1 MNENNKY
8 VRRFYKEIL
17 VKDNRNLIIGIMILA
32 VFQVVVSLIPP
43 VLMMSVIDDAIPEHN
58 INKVLI
64 LVLGVLVFTV
74 FEAVFSYYLNSF
86 YTRFSNQVYIDF
98 QKRSISHL
106 LEMSGEYFSNT
117 SSGEIFTTIFSD
129 IDKIKELV
137 SSTVFR
143 FISDLV
149 IALCMF
155 FFLLYLQWDLLLL
168 IVLILPVVYFTQK
181 HFQNAGNKKAFA
193 IRESYGK
200 VTGLLENMI
209 TGIMP
214 LIFCKGEKSLQ
225 RRHDIYVKEMTKCGL
240 DLELV
245 FAKNDG
251 VLKFL
256 SAFINIVILAFGGI
270 KVIASKLTIGGFI
283 AFNMYSAKLITP
295 LLEVS
300 SILMQIQSTKVSLQ
314 RVYDFLDMPTVMI
327 ANGKTDGINGGNHD
341 ITLEDVVFGYNNEI
355 ILKRLN
361 MKIVPNKVN
370 IIVGE
375 SGAGKSSII
384 ALLYRLWDIQSG
396 RIEINNTEIRE
407 YDIDYLRN
415 KLAVLSQ
422 DLYLF
427 NDTIYHNIVL
437 ESGCDREDVERAAK
451 IACIHDFIMS
461 LPNGY
466 DTVVGERGVKLSGGE
481 KQRICIAR
489 LLIQKCPILV
499 LDEPTSALDQ
509 LTEKEIISNI
519 QSNLT
524 EKTIIIVTHRLHS
537 IIDADCIHVF
547 KDGKIIAQGSHDELI
562 RICPYYKKM
571 FLQDNSFSEH
581 QI

>member
-1 MNENNKY
+1 M
-8 VRRFYKEIL
+8 
-17 VKDNRNLIIGIMILA
+17 
-32 VFQVVVSLIPP
+32 
-43 VLMMSVIDDAIPEHN
+43 
-58 INKVLI
+58 
-64 LVLGVLVFTV
+64 
-74 FEAVFSYYLNSF
+74 
-86 YTRFSNQVYIDF
+86 
-98 QKRSISHL
+98 
-106 LEMSGEYFSNT
+106 
-117 SSGEIFTTIFSD
+117 
-129 IDKIKELV
+129 
-137 SSTVFR
+137 
-143 FISDLV
+143 
-149 IALCMF
+149 
-155 FFLLYLQWDLLLL
+155 
-168 IVLILPVVYFTQK
+168 
-181 HFQNAGNKKAFA
+181 
-193 IRESYGK
+193 
-200 VTGLLENMI
+200 
-209 TGIMP
+209 
-214 LIFCKGEKSLQ
+214 KS
-225 RRHDIYVKEMTKCGL
+225 
-240 DLELV
+240 
-245 FAKNDG
+245 
-251 VLKFL
+251 
-256 SAFINIVILAFGGI
+256 
-270 KVIASKLTIGGFI
+270 
-283 AFNMYSAKLITP
+283 
-295 LLEVS
+295 
-300 SILMQIQSTKVSLQ
+300 
-314 RVYDFLDMPTVMI
+314 
-327 ANGKTDGINGGNHD
+327 NGKTDGINGGNDD

-407 YDIDYLRN
+407 YDIDYLRS

-427 NDTIYHNIVL
+427 NDTIYNNIVL
-437 ESGCDREDVERAAK
+437 ESGCDREDVEGAAK

-571 FLQDNSFSEH
+571 FLQDDSFSEH

>member
-17 VKDNRNLIIGIMILA
+17 VKDNRNLIIGIMIFA

-106 LEMSGEYFSNT
+106 LKMSGEYFSNT

-129 IDKIKELV
+129 VDKIKELV

-181 HFQNAGNKKAFA
+181 HFQNVGNKKAFA

-327 ANGKTDGINGGNHD
+327 ANGKTDGINGGNHG

-407 YDIDYLRN
+407 YDIDYLRS

-427 NDTIYHNIVL
+427 NDTIYNNIVL
-437 ESGCDREDVERAAK
+437 ESGCDREDVEGAAK

-466 DTVVGERGVKLSGGE
+466 DTVIGERGVKLSGGE

-571 FLQDNSFSEH
+571 FLQDDSFSEH

>member
-17 VKDNRNLIIGIMILA
+17 VKDNRNMIIGIMIFA

-106 LEMSGEYFSNT
+106 LKMSGEYFSNT

-181 HFQNAGNKKAFA
+181 HFQNVGNKKAFA

-314 RVYDFLDMPTVMI
+314 RVYDFLDMPTVMKS
-327 ANGKTDGINGGNHD
+327 NGKTDGINGGNDD

-407 YDIDYLRN
+407 YDIDYLRS

-427 NDTIYHNIVL
+427 NDTIYNNIVL
-437 ESGCDREDVERAAK
+437 ESGCDREDVEGAAK

-571 FLQDNSFSEH
+571 FLQDDSFSEH